1 MLYALEAGAACSR
14 AVRDASFARVDDEIE
29 NGNESAR
36 SASGD
41 RNGDPDF
48 PHHTCAEDHEARTNN
63 LDHIRRQSYAQ
74 TVSDMSETTTLSKRN
89 RGPRSAT
96 VTRLE
101 TKLPRCVQ
109 RRLPCTPASVRCHPR
124 LNLYRCTD
132 HRVPKRSYRLAV
144 GSAISR
150 AGRGIPTSI
159 PKSCADR
166 CPPGFL
172 GLGSPRK
179 KSLSMMDLSLPAVDS
194 NIGDLKSES
203 GSSASRLDEIS
214 DRSRDILANGSA
226 YCSGRSWTDA
236 TPSSESEQ
244 GEAVGL
250 TEDPTIKAA
259 NVVYRV
265 LMLNAW
271 RRKRAEIVQLEQQV
285 EHLHLQIEFLR
296 RLLLA
301 ENDRVGKLNSELHRE
316 KSQLEEAMRER
327 DTFKSEKEK
336 MEIELKR
343 VEEVSQ
349 ERLITVGNL
358 RNELLTAQDQLKAL
372 DTQMSRDREKL
383 LKLREDK
390 KILLDKVSASE
401 TLATERGVRAEKA
414 ESTVEELQLRL
425 VAQISLTE
433 SAQEQLQRTSK
444 KLQTTEMEKQRL
456 EKRLKASES
465 SAKVLSLRAIS
476 LESELANREAELRR
490 VEVEYNSQVAEL
502 SELRERLLRQSQ
514 EGGWSRRILQIAG
527 SIMRVSIL
535 RTFTFLSNATLPL
548 PP

>member
-48 PHHTCAEDHEARTNN
+48 PHHTCAEDRGAYKQSRSYSK
-63 LDHIRRQSYAQ
+63 QSYAQ

-244 GEAVGL
+244 SEAVGL

-316 KSQLEEAMRER
+316 KAQLEEAMRER
-327 DTFKSEKEK
+327 DTFKS
-336 MEIELKR
+336 
-343 VEEVSQ
+343 
-349 ERLITVGNL
+349 
-358 RNELLTAQDQLKAL
+358 
-372 DTQMSRDREKL
+372 
-383 LKLREDK
+383 
-390 KILLDKVSASE
+390 VSASE

-490 VEVEYNSQVAEL
+490 VEMEYNSQVAEL

-535 RTFTFLSNATLPL
+535 RTFAFLSNATLPL